1 MKSRST
7 VELSILDVGMVI
19 NLNEKKK
26 KAFGDFI
33 KEIVKGNAK

>member
-19 NLNEKKK
+19 NLNEGKK
-26 KAFGDFI
+26 KAFGDFL
-33 KEIVKGNAK
+33 K